1 MATSVEAN
9 ESADSQRVLST
20 RRVLFFA
27 ACGLSTGIV
36 IALSWALELLP
47 LVSWAVAT
55 TMALVWVWR
64 ESWSQDAAGTERL
77 AEEESRARSTDVA
90 VVLAAVASLVAIGVA
105 MERSSGQKDAVAITS
120 VVLGFVSA
128 VLSWALVNVVF
139 ALKYARLY
147 YLDEPDRS
155 GIDFHQEEPPA
166 YSDFAYMA
174 FTMGMAFAV
183 PETQPTNAR
192 IRKVALGHA
201 LLVYLF
207 GTGVLT
213 VAIDLVTSLGQS

>member
-1 MATSVEAN
+1 MATSAEAN
-9 ESADSQRVLST
+9 TSADSQRVLST
-20 RRVLFFA
+20 RRVLLFA
-27 ACGLSTGIV
+27 ACGLSIGIV
-36 IALSWALELLP
+36 VASSWALELLP
-47 LVSWAVAT
+47 LVSWTVASA
-55 TMALVWVWR
+55 MALVWVWLK
-64 ESWSQDAAGTERL
+64 SWTQDATGTERL

-90 VVLAAVASLVAIGVA
+90 VVLAAVASLVAIAVA
-105 MERSSGQKDAVAITS
+105 MERSSGQKDAVAVTS
-120 VVLGFVSA
+120 VVLCLIGA
-128 VLSWALVNVVF
+128 ILSWALVNVVF

-147 YLDEPDRS
+147 YLDEPDRA

-183 PETQPTNAR
+183 PETQPTNSH
-192 IRKVALGHA
+192 IRKVALGHS

-207 GTGVLT
+207 GTGILT